1 MLKQRVISAIIL
13 IPIVAALAWLGG
25 WWFSAFVALYA
36 GVTAWELLRMLGKLE
51 FAQPVMWLG
60 VPVAALLVLEGGLP
74 QDPIRLQ
81 AFLVLVVLIGLVT
94 ALFLNRPNAPTDLL
108 ITLGAAFYLG
118 MTLRFLALLRNRE
131 AGLWWLILVAVTVW
145 VTDSGAYFTGRAI
158 GKHKFWPRISPKKT
172 WEGFFGGVITGI
184 IAAAIVAALMS
195 YYQVLAVT
203 WWQGALLG
211 LAISVVSPLGDLS
224 ESLFK
229 RQSGVKDSS
238 NLIPGHGGFF
248 DRIDSFIFAAPVV
261 FLILQVAGW

>member
-13 IPIVAALAWLGG
+13 IPIVALLAWLGG
-25 WWFSAFVALYA
+25 WWFSAFVAFYA
-36 GVTAWELLRMLGKLE
+36 GVTTWELLRMMGNLDFVK
-51 FAQPVMWLG
+51 PVMWLG
-60 VPVAALLVLEGGLP
+60 VPVAVLLVLEGGLP

-81 AFLVLVVLIGLVT
+81 TLLVVIILVGLVT

-108 ITLGAAFYLG
+108 ITLGAAIYLG

-131 AGLWWLILVAVTVW
+131 AGLWWLILTAVTVW
-145 VTDSGAYFTGRAI
+145 VADSGAYFTGRAI

-172 WEGFFGGVITGI
+172 WEGFFGGLIAGA
-184 IAAAIVAALMS
+184 IAAAITAAVMA
-195 YYQVLAVT
+195 YFQVLDIS
-203 WWQGALLG
+203 WWQGAALG
-211 LAISVVSPLGDLS
+211 LIISAVAPLGDLS

-261 FLILQVAGW
+261 FIIIQFVGW